1 MFKKYSNPEDD
12 IKLIG
17 DSVESHAKK
26 QVQMHCL
33 AKKLADDMLKHL
45 DSAKKDFGTNIIYSK
60 VYLGK
65 WNGGYITVEEFIE
78 GTFEKYINNNGDFC
92 FMLSILITNKAEA
105 YVHFTYERSKSQLV
119 LDIQGVVH
127 VFTDPEIAWFKQ
139 FVGDEDLFCGGNLFS
154 NVIENFKSQHNCNVY
169 CEMAQLTPF

>member
-12 IKLIG
+12 IKLIE

-26 QVQMHCL
+26 QAQMHCL

-127 VFTDPEIAWFKQ
+127 VFTDPEIA
-139 FVGDEDLFCGGNLFS
+139 
-154 NVIENFKSQHNCNVY
+154 
-169 CEMAQLTPF
+169 